1 MMKPSNL
8 LMMHHPLS
16 LPYHGKAPQPSD
28 HPETPSLKK
37 TPIFTR
43 IRGLRESPNSDAL
56 GRKARPFLTLPT
68 LVSHSL
74 FIIECKRQGVYFGVE
89 NNVSTFY
96 FANFHTKLSQNTHLF
111 SCHLSQCSYK
121 HTTIN

>member
-56 GRKARPFLTLPT
+56 GRKARPFLTLPA

-74 FIIECKRQGVYFGVE
+74 FIIECKTQGVHFGVE
-89 NNVSTFY
+89 TM
-96 FANFHTKLSQNTHLF
+96 
-111 SCHLSQCSYK
+111 
-121 HTTIN
+121 